1 MESPAPLTELLDRW
15 RAGESDARDR
25 VFDSVY
31 PELRRIAAR
40 QLSGHRRSLTLDTGA
55 LVNEACE
62 RLLGAALAENGTHL
76 RAIAA
81 TAMRQ
86 IVIDHARKQLAA
98 SRGAGV
104 MPLSLDEQQA
114 VLVDGYTPEQVLAA
128 EERLQRLAELGERF
142 IQIVE
147 CRFFA
152 GFTEEETA
160 QALGLSRRTVQRE
173 WRRAQ
178 AWLAVGGGA

>member
-1 MESPAPLTELLDRW
+1 MESSAALTELLDRW
-15 RAGESDARDR
+15 RAGECAARDR
-25 VFDSVY
+25 LFDAMY

-55 LVNEACE
+55 LVNEACA
-62 RLLGAALAENGTHL
+62 RLLGGALAENGAHL

-86 IVIDHARKQLAA
+86 IVIDHARRHLAA
-98 SRGAGV
+98 SRGAGAAA
-104 MPLSLDEQQA
+104 LSLEEQPA
-114 VLVDGYTPEQVLAA
+114 IVDGYTPEQVLAA
-128 EERLQRLAELGERF
+128 EESLQRLAELGERF
-142 IQIVE
+142 VQIVE

-178 AWLAVGGGA
+178 AWLAVGQSA